1 MIVLQTKLFH
11 YKFILKK
18 SMVHIPKSSHINH
31 DLKLWI
37 SDSRNFFFSNLTI
50 IYFQML
56 NAIIY
61 SEYQLFT
68 CLPSHL
74 KVMKSYLPWW
84 PDCVSVAPDTAPPV
98 CSLPSPP
105 SCAQSVTG
113 LSPLLPNDFT
123 GEKKYLVCEGGCQ
136 DKNLSWHAVKIRG
149 IEICITVMMIR
160 MCFLISRDHWV
171 YLGRSTWSNRIYV
184 QKLYLLIKKK

>member
-1 MIVLQTKLFH
+1 
-11 YKFILKK
+11 
-18 SMVHIPKSSHINH
+18 
-31 DLKLWI
+31 
-37 SDSRNFFFSNLTI
+37 
-50 IYFQML
+50 
-56 NAIIY
+56 
-61 SEYQLFT
+61 
-68 CLPSHL
+68 
-74 KVMKSYLPWW
+74 MKSYLPWW

-149 IEICITVMMIR
+149 IEICITEMMIR

-184 QKLYLLIKKK
+184 QKLYLLIKKKIKSLERERENPTMVSFLWCCLCVLCKTLCSSCKSAYFLHRAASFSSVVCKLLKALNMWSIKKRIHLKLKFL